1 MVTLWRELRMCSPRK
16 PGCEGKSG
24 ALRGMAGPDQR
35 ATGALGLLRAPL
47 RAHAC
52 SQEALRTHG
61 GNLVASSWWG
71 RQKLGDKFSP
81 SPLCQGQLNSEA
93 SCISSRKMASGGE
106 VIPEGWLHS
115 PTSPHPSSSLSQL
128 PLPSVLLQALCSSSK
143 PGLWGKPG

>member
-1 MVTLWRELRMCSPRK
+1 MCSPRK
-16 PGCEGKSG
+16 PGCGGKSG

-35 ATGALGLLRAPL
+35 ATGALVFSGPPL

-61 GNLVASSWWG
+61 GNLVARSWWG

-106 VIPEGWLHS
+106 VTSRRLAPQPNL
-115 PTSPHPSSSLSQL
+115 TSPLLLPVSPPSALSL
-128 PLPSVLLQALCSSSK
+128 A
-143 PGLWGKPG
+143 PGIMFFQ